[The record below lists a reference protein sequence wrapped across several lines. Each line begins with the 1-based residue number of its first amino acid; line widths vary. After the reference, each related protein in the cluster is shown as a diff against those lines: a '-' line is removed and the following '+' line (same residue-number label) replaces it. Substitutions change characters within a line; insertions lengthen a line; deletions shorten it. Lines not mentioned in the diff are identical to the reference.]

1 MEKFKKVIA
10 KVISVITAASISL
23 QIAASAGA
31 EAGIDF
37 RTDDFEVTDSVFVE
51 EEASEPEILYEIIS
65 LRDEYSK
72 RFMLSDGNVQIAR
85 YDSAVHFLDE
95 NGEWKDIDNSLQ
107 SSDAIDSEDFNGYE
121 NKANEIKVKF
131 SKSSDASKLFKYQF
145 DKSSIT
151 WGLSKADKKVAKISK
166 RNAVVHSDDDKLALE
181 NTQSGVTYTDIMP
194 STDLQ
199 YTVIGNTIKENIIIK
214 DRKDSYDFTF
224 DIKTK
229 KCTLQLEDDGS
240 ISVFNK
246 DNEQIALIPV
256 PFMYDSDGVYS
267 QNVSYSLNEYKKGK
281 YHLTISA
288 DPEWIN
294 SAERQ
299 FPVTIDPIIEKK
311 FNNGIT
317 GTTVTSASPK
327 ANYNN
332 MPVYYVGNDSEY
344 HNSRAYF
351 KIDIPDIGKSN
362 IVVKAEF
369 CLYQSASKP
378 EKFTARKIYAYKV
391 TQDWDATKIT
401 WNNKPT
407 NQSTIS
413 DYMALNSSNSTFK
426 TIDITGMVREWY
438 NGSSKNYGFVLMG
451 DSEPTTYGKG
461 SVTFAKSIPNTN
473 FTGAQLPSFKITYR
487 NNKGI
492 EDYWTYHSVSAGNS
506 GTAHINDFTGNLVFV
521 NTDIAESGNRYPLTL
536 SHVYNGYN
544 AKNQYRQPTPS
555 STVLYNKM
563 NFGLGWQLSVEET
576 IVAVFGNSNRYIY
589 CDGDGTEHHMLRVSN
604 EEDVFLD
611 EDGLGL
617 TLSID
622 SSRNYK
628 LSDNSGNYKTFD
640 AAGYLTSC
648 VDSNGQKIKF
658 TYNNAQLVSI
668 TDGAGRVTRL
678 TYNSDN
684 YLTSIKDPAGLE
696 TTYTYND
703 AGYLTKIT
711 YADGTY
717 SAYAYDSD
725 GMLLRTH
732 DSESAYR
739 IHFTYSSDK
748 AKRVKSYQE
757 YVKTGTSEY
766 TPGQKVLISYNVSDF
781 ETTYTS
787 SGKDNTINT
796 SDDIKNVYIFDN
808 YGRTVSSYSTNKNK
822 TEIYGAQSNSYVSA
836 SNNGKVNKVKDSANV
851 GGTNPNFLKANQCE
865 SLSGWTLGSM
875 GASNSSVTGGL
886 DSSTKYLGKSSLKVV
901 SNSAVSNFTVG
912 YKQSVALSAGNYTA
926 SGYIRTSSVSGTG
939 AGIAV
944 ATSDGTVIARSEC
957 VTGTTDTNVNN
968 GWQRISISFM
978 ATSSA
983 NYTIIFGI
991 TNGTGTAF
999 FDCLQ
1004 LESGSNCSNVNLLEN
1019 AGMQTLSDWNYS
1031 GSKYNATGLIGNG
1044 LAISGNP
1051 GSKRYLSQTVA
1062 INTATNDTFVLSGW
1076 AKANSVSQRGN
1087 RTFRLRAVVQYGDA
1101 TTQTVNARFLSRTSE
1116 WQYTSAAI
1124 VPQKSA
1130 PIVSIT
1136 VYCDYDYNCNTV
1148 CFDNISLTKDI
1159 AQSYTYD
1166 NNGNVLSVVDN
1177 AKNKSTMSYSNND
1190 LVKQVNPSGYDY
1202 TYTYD
1207 NKHNLLT
1214 ATSENNVKY
1223 AYTYDSYGNPITLMA
1238 SNSDHSM
1245 NIRSTAEYSSNG
1257 NYLASLTDSRGHKT
1271 TYDYS
1276 ANTGLL
1282 NKVTDLLNNS
1292 VIYRYNAKNQRL
1304 TTVYYDKNNSNTLD
1318 TGESSVAYAYS
1329 KGRLSAITH
1338 NDFKYNF
1345 LYDVFGNLLSTKV
1358 GNIALSTNTYGANN
1372 GNLTKTVYGNGCA
1385 VEFEYDNL
1393 DRITAQKIDG
1403 TVAYRWYYD
1412 NNGNIDRM
1420 LDVINNISYVYE
1432 YDLTGRLVRSYST
1445 KGTSK
1450 LLSTENQYD
1459 DQNRIKSATYILPNN
1474 AKQRYSYS
1482 YSSDNLITGVSLPAS
1497 SGLSYSYDDLNR
1509 RTLRRI
1515 AGQNVTTQVETYSY
1529 YSPGQYAATNLVN
1542 KITYADNST
1551 LSYTYNSNN
1560 NIIAVT
1566 DGNGKRISYKYDGMG
1581 QLIRENNPY
1590 TNLTTVYS
1598 YDKGGNITSAK
1609 EYAYTT
1615 AAELGT
1621 VKKTYTYTYEDIHWK
1636 DKLTS
1641 YNGEAITYDEI
1652 GNPLT
1657 YRDSLSFTWKN
1668 GRQLASLQNG
1678 SSVINYTYN
1687 ADGVRIGKSGSRAG
1701 TFIVSGTQI
1710 LREINSVAT
1719 IDYLYDEN
1727 GSPIG
1732 LTYKGKTYYYRK
1744 NLQGDIINITDSTG
1758 AKVVTYTY
1766 NAWGKIMSMTG
1777 NMELAVNNPF
1787 RYRGYYYDVE
1797 SGLYYLNSRYYDP
1810 QTGRFINADSLLG
1823 TDGFASYYNL
1833 FTYCGNNPVI
1843 LIDKDGN
1850 WSVTCYTFTKNQADS
1865 LIKYINKYVKNDLS
1879 PKETLAS
1886 GGGAIFGALA
1896 GLISG
1901 PWGLAVG
1908 GIITITSAATPKYS
1922 SELIDF
1928 ADVLGDATEI
1938 CNKKNNRKI
1947 KISVLF
1953 GSHNNQIKIE
1963 VIETTKIK
1971 IKMRNYWYYYTC
1983 SKVIWKRNREYYYNG
1998 FNQTIYQFSQNK
2010 SVKSYSYYVKTGF
2023 KFF

>member
-1 MEKFKKVIA
+1 M
-10 KVISVITAASISL
+10 ISVITAASISL

-37 RTDDFEVTDSVFVE
+37 QTDDFEVTDSVFVE

-151 WGLSKADKKVAKISK
+151 WGLSNADKKAAKISK
-166 RNAVVHSDDDKLALE
+166 RNAVVYSGDDDKLALE

-214 DRKDSYDFTF
+214 DRKDNYDFTF

-256 PFMYDSDGVYS
+256 PFMYDSEGVYS
-267 QNVSYSLNEYKKGK
+267 QNVNYSLNEYKKGK

-294 SAERQ
+294 SDERQ

-311 FNNGIT
+311 YSNGIT
-317 GTTVTSASPK
+317 GATVNSKNPSV
-327 ANYNN
+327 NFSSI
-332 MPVYYVGNDSEY
+332 PVYYVGNDNTFY
-344 HNSRAYF
+344 NSRSYF
-351 KIDIPDIGKSN
+351 KIDVPDIGKSN

-369 CLYQSASKP
+369 NLYQTASNP
-378 EKFTARKIYAYKV
+378 SDFAERNIYAYKL

-413 DYMALNSSNSTFK
+413 DYMALNKNNSTVK

-438 NGSSKNYGFVLMG
+438 SDISKNYGFVLMG
-451 DSEPTTYGKG
+451 DSEPATYGKG
-461 SVTFAKSIPNTN
+461 SATFVKSLVNTN
-473 FTGAQLPSFKITYR
+473 FTNAQLPSFKITYR

-492 EDYWTYHSVSAGNS
+492 EDYWTYHSVSADNS
-506 GTAHINDFTGNLVFV
+506 GTAYINDFTGNLVFV

-544 AKNQYRQPTPS
+544 ANNQYRQPTPS
-555 STVLYNKM
+555 SAVLYNKM
-563 NFGLGWQLSVEET
+563 NFGLGWQLSAEET
-576 IVAVFGNSNRYIY
+576 IVAVFGNSNRYVY

-622 SSRNYK
+622 SSRKYK

-640 AAGYLTSC
+640 SAGYLTSC

-658 TYNNAQLVSI
+658 TYNNSQLVSI
-668 TDGAGRVTRL
+668 TDGAGRATKL
-678 TYNSDN
+678 TYDSNN
-684 YLTSIKDPAGLE
+684 YLNSIKDPAGRE
-696 TTYTYND
+696 TTYTYNN

-851 GGTNPNFLKANQCE
+851 GGTNPNLLKSNQCE

-886 DSSTKYLGKSSLKVV
+886 DSSTKFLGNSSLRVA
-901 SNSAVSNFTVG
+901 SNSAVSNSTVG
-912 YKQSVALSAGNYTA
+912 YKQTVTLGAGSYTA

-944 ATSDGTVIARSEC
+944 AAPDGTVIARSKC
-957 VTGTTDTNVNN
+957 VTGTTNTSIDN
-968 GWQRISISFM
+968 GWQRISMSFT
-978 ATSSA
+978 APTSA
-983 NYTIIFGI
+983 NYSIIFGI

-1019 AGMQTLSDWNYS
+1019 AGMQTLSNWNNNS
-1031 GSKYNATGLIGNG
+1031 SKYIATGLIGKG

-1076 AKANSVSQRGN
+1076 AKANSVSQSGTRA
-1087 RTFRLRAVVQYGDA
+1087 FRLRAVIKYGDNS
-1101 TTQTVNARFLSRTSE
+1101 TQTVKAPFLSRSSA
-1116 WQYTSAAI
+1116 WQYTSVAV
-1124 VPQKSA
+1124 VPQESGTIA
-1130 PIVSIT
+1130 SIT

-1207 NKHNLLT
+1207 KKHNLIT
-1214 ATSENNVKY
+1214 ATSENDVKY
-1223 AYTYDSYGNPITLMA
+1223 AYTYDSYGNPLTLTA
-1238 SNSDHSM
+1238 SDSGNTM

-1282 NKVTDLLNNS
+1282 NKVTDPLNNS

-1318 TGESSVAYAYS
+1318 TVESSVAYAYS

-1345 LYDVFGNLLSTKV
+1345 AYDIFGNLLSTKV
-1358 GNIALSTNTYGANN
+1358 GNTALSTNTYGANN
-1372 GNLTKTVYGNGCA
+1372 GNLIKTVYGNGCA
-1385 VEFEYDNL
+1385 VEFVYDNL

-1474 AKQRYSYS
+1474 AKQRYFYS
-1482 YSSDNLITGVSLPAS
+1482 YSRDNLVTGVSLPAS

-1515 AGQNVTTQVETYSY
+1515 AGQNVTTQAETYSY

-1566 DGNGKRISYKYDGMG
+1566 DENGKRISYKYDGMG

-1590 TNLTTVYS
+1590 TNRTTVYS

-1621 VKKTYTYTYEDIHWK
+1621 VKKTNTYTYGDSNWK
-1636 DKLTS
+1636 DKLTA
-1641 YNGEAITYDEI
+1641 YNGKTITYDKI

-1732 LTYKGKTYYYRK
+1732 LTYKGTTYYYRK

-1810 QTGRFINADSLLG
+1810 QTGRFINADDTDTLLYSLSEL
-1823 TDGFASYYNL
+1823 TDKNL
-1833 FTYCGNNPVI
+1833 FAYCDNNPIMHDDKNGNFWNFVVGAVGG
-1843 LIDKDGN
+1843 LI
-1850 WSVTCYTFTKNQADS
+1850 V
-1865 LIKYINKYVKNDLS
+1865 
-1879 PKETLAS
+1879 
-1886 GGGAIFGALA
+1886 GGGVQIISN
-1896 GLISG
+1896 LISG
-1901 PWGLAVG
+1901 NNWSDGLATAAITGAASGLLAASGAGLALSITGNAAISSLGNAANQIKNKGFRNFDFGDMIIDGLIGGVAGAVG
-1908 GIITITSAATPKYS
+1908 GRGMGKSVNIRKLNNNLTKKVFSRSSKIAKKGVRYYVSQTRTIY
-1922 SELIDF
+1922 
-1928 ADVLGDATEI
+1928 
-1938 CNKKNNRKI
+1938 KNNLFKPLI
-1947 KISVLF
+1947 KSGRTSII
-1953 GSHNNQIKIE
+1953 GYG
-1963 VIETTKIK
+1963 
-1971 IKMRNYWYYYTC
+1971 M
-1983 SKVIWKRNREYYYNG
+1983 
-1998 FNQTIYQFSQNK
+1998 
-2010 SVKSYSYYVKTGF
+2010 KSYCQRKR
-2023 KFF
+2023 